1 MKKFFL
7 LRYSFDLVILGMPEP
22 REIELDL
29 KILQFDEKF
38 TLKGIPGFLDLSPF
52 NSVWEGEVETVKG
65 EKNIDNQILLNRLV
79 NQLNE
84 VSEKIEYSFTCL
96 DNDEDNS
103 SLSVIL
109 LPLLGRLTLTGD
121 HQTYE
126 KYLFSYD
133 EYQDEKNIPQRKW
146 EMIPVEDYPMEGIPV
161 FKK

>member
-65 EKNIDNQILLNRLV
+65 EKNI
-79 NQLNE
+79 
-84 VSEKIEYSFTCL
+84 
-96 DNDEDNS
+96 
-103 SLSVIL
+103 
-109 LPLLGRLTLTGD
+109 
-121 HQTYE
+121 
-126 KYLFSYD
+126 
-133 EYQDEKNIPQRKW
+133 PQRKW